1 MAERSF
7 QKRRLPDP
15 NAPAGDRVPPHN
27 LDAERGLLAS
37 VLIDGGDTLQACLQD
52 RLIAGHFFS
61 PAHQDIF
68 QAAIDL
74 SQQNIGIDEITLT
87 EQLRRKG
94 QLEGVGGTTYV
105 NELSSLVASTANS
118 RHWLAIVREKF
129 FLRQLIAT
137 SVSTVEKAH
146 SHADGID
153 RLLEDVEQAFFRISE
168 SRIADSVQPV
178 DKPIGEA
185 MDLVERIIHNR
196 SAASGLPTGF
206 DGLDGLTFGFQPGQ
220 MVVVAARPGMGKTSI
235 ALNFIEA
242 ALFPKREGAKPAR
255 ILLFSLEMPSR
266 ELALRLLCSRAR
278 VNLGKLRSAHPDAQ
292 AQRDLVDA
300 AREYKGLPLFID
312 DTGGQ
317 TILEIRAKCRRAHAR
332 NKLDMIVIDYI
343 QLING
348 LDAGL
353 PREQQ
358 IAEVSRSIKA
368 MAKEFE
374 VPVIALAQLNRKSED
389 EGRQPRMSD
398 LRESGSIEQ
407 DADIVL
413 LIAKASASDR
423 KALEND
429 AEVADANGMLLR
441 ELIVAKNRNGPTH
454 DIKLYFNPALTRFET
469 PAREQPYS

>member
-1 MAERSF
+1 
-7 QKRRLPDP
+7 
-15 NAPAGDRVPPHN
+15 
-27 LDAERGLLAS
+27 
-37 VLIDGGDTLQACLQD
+37 
-52 RLIAGHFFS
+52 
-61 PAHQDIF
+61 
-68 QAAIDL
+68 
-74 SQQNIGIDEITLT
+74 
-87 EQLRRKG
+87 
-94 QLEGVGGTTYV
+94 
-105 NELSSLVASTANS
+105 
-118 RHWLAIVREKF
+118 
-129 FLRQLIAT
+129 
-137 SVSTVEKAH
+137 
-146 SHADGID
+146 
-153 RLLEDVEQAFFRISE
+153 
-168 SRIADSVQPV
+168 
-178 DKPIGEA
+178 
-185 MDLVERIIHNR
+185 
-196 SAASGLPTGF
+196 
-206 DGLDGLTFGFQPGQ
+206 
-220 MVVVAARPGMGKTSI
+220 
-235 ALNFIEA
+235 
-242 ALFPKREGAKPAR
+242 
-255 ILLFSLEMPSR
+255 
-266 ELALRLLCSRAR
+266 
-278 VNLGKLRSAHPDAQ
+278 
-292 AQRDLVDA
+292 
-300 AREYKGLPLFID
+300 LFID

-423 KALEND
+423 KALESE